1 MVFWTKVTVT
11 FGRNVEYWHVS
22 TGNPGCLFCMVCLGF
37 GGAYP
42 MNLDDGTSMWG
53 CSKGWGFWENQ
64 QALELRFEF
73 RDHLFIQFEQKDV
86 YS

>member
-1 MVFWTKVTVT
+1 
-11 FGRNVEYWHVS
+11 
-22 TGNPGCLFCMVCLGF
+22 MVCLGF

-53 CSKGWGFWENQ
+53 CSKGWGFWESQ
-64 QALELRFEF
+64 QSLELRFEF
-73 RDHLFIQFEQKDV
+73 QDHLLIQFEQKDV